1 MKKLLTFLAC
11 FIAAVGASSQG
22 WEVAQHT
29 DNPQA
34 YTNIMADLVVTG
46 GDDVYAGNYT
56 IGVFVGN
63 ECRLIVKDNDAT
75 VLQNQSDTK
84 FLLLQVPGNYANVSD
99 DGKAITFKL
108 CDRFLKIYDITPAT
122 PAITFRSDGDTYGG
136 TGSSGR
142 VQLALTLPTTI
153 TFNSFEVEVG
163 ESINLLDQ
171 IEVSPTG
178 AKLPENYT
186 WVLPPGNVE
195 YATIEGDVLTGV
207 HVTTNPVNI
216 SMVCKEGNQETL
228 ASTTFTVI
236 QHATAINIV
245 TAEIE
250 VYKNGAEDLSMFM
263 RNLLDVRAYELVPS
277 DATDKVLWEIDDSYI
292 SQEAEDDWTP
302 IKGGTTRIRPYIVKT
317 DNSKLYPVT
326 PAWITVNIIVPI
338 ERAYFR
344 WGADNENPTSTEEV
358 SFKCNVGDDIYQRL
372 ADRVVILPNDVVDKT
387 FTIGFGEESNEN
399 MFTIG
404 TESIVAKKAGETT
417 LVITPKGIDG
427 EDYWFKVFIE
437 VFNPA
442 KTISAVENPL
452 IIDSQTSL
460 DEAGADIYENIT
472 FGPAGSE
479 PDGEIVALDG
489 GVFEGSGTFES
500 MVFNIYSPEK
510 LVSGETTV
518 RATLSWND
526 YSNYDGTDETIVE
539 QTASVEFV
547 VNIIDVLQSLG
558 ITITPDSDDPTKGTI
573 TLTPYPDTAVF
584 SWDDYGVG
592 FENDAYGDWEALTI
606 TPKDNGI
613 YDFVAS
619 LPGVWRI
626 YVVGGG
632 FTPNSS
638 YSTLVVPAKVSLQSG
653 WQWKSNNWGTVYGN
667 EVTDFF
673 GENLIEARTYNDL
686 LYNDP
691 EWGFW
696 GSMMDYD
703 PDMQIFGGIEQDQ
716 MYKVKMKAAKD
727 SYISDGGILEYPGE
741 FLFPGWN
748 WVGSPYFY
756 DRTIEHAFE
765 DMDIDDGLVIVSKAD
780 GQIEMSDGV
789 WNGNLKVI
797 KKGQGYYIYN
807 PTDEGISLSFNGE
820 VGQMDQGDE
829 TAAGSR
835 AMRRSVWSYDHTQF
849 AGNMTMVAS
858 LPNLDN
864 PENYT
869 IGAFVDGECR
879 GEGSF
884 DRGLAFITVHTDGGE
899 EVSFRLHNELTN
911 EYFDIDQTVVSRM
924 RIGSVK
930 SPMMMTSNSV
940 VTGIA
945 TVERSVFNVESYDL
959 NGRAVDNNAKGIT
972 IHKMQDGTVRKVV
985 RK

>member
-1 MKKLLTFLAC
+1 MKKLLSLLTF
-11 FIAAVGASSQG
+11 FIVTVGASSQG
-22 WEVAQHT
+22 WEVVQH
-29 DNPQA
+29 DGNPQA
-34 YTNIMADLVVTG
+34 YTNIMASLEVSNG
-46 GDDVYAGNYT
+46 SAVYYGNYK
-56 IGVFVGN
+56 IGVFVGD
-63 ECRLIVKDNDAT
+63 ECRLIVQDNDAS
-75 VLQNQSDTK
+75 VLQNENGTQ
-84 FLLLQVPGNYANVSD
+84 FLLFKVPGNYGDVSD
-99 DGKAITFKL
+99 ESKDITFKL
-108 CDRFLKIYDITPAT
+108 SDSMPNVYELTASEP
-122 PAITFRSDGDTYGG
+122 ITFCSDCGTYGYPP
-136 TGSSGR
+136 SSNL
-142 VQLALTLPTTI
+142 VQLSLTLPTTI

-236 QHATAINIV
+236 QHATAINIL
-245 TAEIE
+245 TANYE
-250 VYKNGAEDLSMFM
+250 VYKNWTDDLTWFM
-263 RNLLDVRAYELVPS
+263 NNEGKNAYSLVPAT
-277 DATDKVLWEIDDSYI
+277 ATDEVLWEIVDATYI
-292 SQEAEDDWTP
+292 QTNQDGTWTP
-302 IKGGTTRIRPYIVKT
+302 IKGGTTQIRPYIVKKDGT
-317 DNSKLYPVT
+317 NLYPT
-326 PAWITVNIIVPI
+326 NPQWITVNILVPI
-338 ERAYFR
+338 EEAYLR
-344 WGADNENPTSTEEV
+344 WGANGTTPTEEV
-358 SFKCNVGDDIYQRL
+358 AFKCNVGDDIYQRL

-404 TESIVAKKAGETT
+404 TNSVVAKKAGETT
-417 LVITPKGIDG
+417 LVITPNGLSG

-452 IIDSQTSL
+452 IIDSQTSI

-479 PDGEIVALDG
+479 PDGEIVTLDG

-500 MVFNIYSPEK
+500 MVFNIYSPEE

-526 YSNYDGTDETIVE
+526 YSNYDGTDETITE